1 MKILLFVK
9 RFDFG
14 GAENH
19 VCDLANSLYELGN
32 EVYLVSYKGRQLS
45 RLNKGI
51 HFINYYSLDIL
62 LPLNFFFLYRIVKK
76 YQIEI
81 IHAHQRLAIFT
92 SCILKKFI
100 DIPVVVTVHGRTR
113 LDLKSKLA
121 KRTPER
127 IIFVSQRVLEVSA
140 CYEAIKDISVVIPN
154 GVEAIECDKLQP
166 SPSFTYVS
174 RVDRNHSKVI
184 FMIIQQILPK
194 LIEDIEDIT
203 FNLIGE
209 GNCSTKIKIQ
219 AKKINRQLNRE
230 VCKIWDYQQD
240 VKEIFR
246 KSRLVLG
253 VGRVALEALACGVP
267 VLSINKKRL
276 GTLIST
282 SNYSDYKIN
291 NFVAIDKPP
300 PTATELYNILNNYFT
315 DMNKWQEEAKTIQDY
330 IKKDFDLLSL
340 TQKIVGVYNE
350 AIGLK
355 KMESIDRRN

>member
-1 MKILLFVK
+1 MKILLVLK

-32 EVYLVSYKGRQLS
+32 EVYLVSSKGRQLT
-45 RLNKGI
+45 RLNKGV
-51 HFINYYSLDIL
+51 HFIPYTSRDIL
-62 LPLNFFFLYRIVKK
+62 LPINFIFLFRQVKK
-76 YQIEI
+76 YHIDI

-100 DIPVVVTVHGRTR
+100 DIPVVATVHGRTR
-113 LDLKSKLA
+113 LDLKSIIA
-121 KRTPER
+121 KSTPDR

-140 CYEAIKDISVVIPN
+140 CYEEIRTKSIVIPN
-154 GVEAIECDKLQP
+154 GVEAIEGDKLQT

-184 FMIIQQILPK
+184 LMIIQQILPK
-194 LIEDIEDIT
+194 LVEEIRDLT

-209 GNCSTKIKIQ
+209 GNCSMQIRNI
-219 AKKINRQLNRE
+219 AKKLNRKFNRE
-230 VCKIWDYQQD
+230 VCKIWDYQPN
-240 VKEIFR
+240 VKDIFR
-246 KSRLVLG
+246 NSSLVLG

-276 GTLIST
+276 GSLISKD
-282 SNYSDYKIN
+282 NYHEYKVN

-300 PTATELYNILNNYFT
+300 PSENELYHILKDYFS
-315 DMNKWQEEAKTIQDY
+315 DRDKWQEEAKIIQGY
-330 IKKDFDLLSL
+330 VKEDFDLSNL
-340 TQKIVGVYNE
+340 TRKIVGVYNE
-350 AIGLK
+350 AIILRKIGY
-355 KMESIDRRN
+355 IGGRN